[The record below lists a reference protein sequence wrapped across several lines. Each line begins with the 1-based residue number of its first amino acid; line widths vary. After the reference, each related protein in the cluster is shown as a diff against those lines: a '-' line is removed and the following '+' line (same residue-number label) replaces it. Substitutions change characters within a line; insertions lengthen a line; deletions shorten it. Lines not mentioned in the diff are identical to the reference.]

1 MKVKKTIKIPVSD
14 RITQEKLEKL
24 NRLTARL
31 TYGVQLF
38 LDRIIANDI
47 TTVKEAE
54 RFRKETQQITGLSS
68 AFAQAC
74 RDKALWMY
82 RGYKQQHKE
91 WQRRVE
97 KLERE
102 LERCKGKHKR
112 KIEHK
117 LHRLRKREPSLPSVN
132 YKIPVMLDCRVGSI
146 QFAYSAEEFK
156 LWMRIS
162 TLDKGGRIDIPL
174 HSYSYAERHLREWSI
189 KSFQIIWHSKL
200 KRYEVHVVVE
210 KEVVCKP
217 KRLVGIDLGLKRLVT
232 AYEQG
237 EENRVLLLQKEEYK
251 EFFIQMRKL
260 NNRISKL
267 QRLKKYRILKK
278 LRHKRRNY
286 ARDFRRK
293 LAVDVAKHFSNC
305 FVFIGL
311 PKNIRTDKHYKGS
324 GNRKLRKRVNHWA
337 FRELAEMLKVE
348 LMENNNIA
356 IIVNEWL
363 STKQCSECSS
373 KKTEV
378 NDRYFKCLECG
389 YEDDRDVNA
398 AKNIL
403 KKGLTKVLERA
414 GGTVNHP
421 EPPMIARLGLKVET
435 PSVRAG

>member
-1 MKVKKTIKIPVSD
+1 
-14 RITQEKLEKL
+14 
-24 NRLTARL
+24 
-31 TYGVQLF
+31 
-38 LDRIIANDI
+38 
-47 TTVKEAE
+47 
-54 RFRKETQQITGLSS
+54 
-68 AFAQAC
+68 
-74 RDKALWMY
+74 
-82 RGYKQQHKE
+82 
-91 WQRRVE
+91 
-97 KLERE
+97 
-102 LERCKGKHKR
+102 
-112 KIEHK
+112 
-117 LHRLRKREPSLPSVN
+117 
-132 YKIPVMLDCRVGSI
+132 
-146 QFAYSAEEFK
+146 
-156 LWMRIS
+156 
-162 TLDKGGRIDIPL
+162 
-174 HSYSYAERHLREWSI
+174 
-189 KSFQIIWHSKL
+189 
-200 KRYEVHVVVE
+200 
-210 KEVVCKP
+210 
-217 KRLVGIDLGLKRLVT
+217 VGIDLGLKRLVT

-414 GGTVNHP
+414 GGAVNHP